1 MCKKILLTIQQHAI
15 AEPIGISSLLWKS
28 NDIRCAGPWLSPCLR
43 ICPSAIEM
51 LCWKNAAP
59 WDVECR
65 IYSYEFGSLL
75 RCVQCFPT
83 NPLFCRKAQSIN
95 LWAFCACLESCIG
108 NRKKSFLAG
117 WSDRA
122 VDIHSHFVMWPATA
136 EDSSTA
142 LKMKIIL
149 ESCSLEKSTT
159 TCNKTCRVPLMAIH
173 LSTRIPVINLF
184 GKKFVHLSYISSVL
198 RVWLKSPSP
207 HNSKHVVRLLKD
219 AYWAFGSGL

>member
-95 LWAFCACLESCIG
+95 LWAFCACLESCISIG
-108 NRKKSFLAG
+108 RKAFSPA
-117 WSDRA
+117 DR
-122 VDIHSHFVMWPATA
+122 TA
-136 EDSSTA
+136 PWTYTRTLLCDQR
-142 LKMKIIL
+142 L
-149 ESCSLEKSTT
+149 
-159 TCNKTCRVPLMAIH
+159 R
-173 LSTRIPVINLF
+173 RIPRPRSKWKSSWNHVRSRSQLLHVI
-184 GKKFVHLSYISSVL
+184 KPAVY
-198 RVWLKSPSP
+198 R
-207 HNSKHVVRLLKD
+207 
-219 AYWAFGSGL
+219 